1 MLSNIKGIKG
11 GKTCFKGPSN
21 KIKKIDNFLVIRE
34 GNITLI
40 LINAFLGIALFAL
53 RTLYKA
59 YSSSLYSRE
68 KPHYYYYF
76 ISPALNLS
84 LR

>member
-11 GKTCFKGPSN
+11 GKIYFKGPFN
-21 KIKKIDNFLVIRE
+21 KIKKINNFLIIRE

-40 LINAFLGIALFAL
+40 LINAFLKIALFAL
-53 RTLYKA
+53 KTLYKA

-68 KPHYYYYF
+68 KLHYYYYF
-76 ISPALNLS
+76 ILLALNLS
-84 LR
+84 LK